1 MLENLEVIELYENA
15 NQEKTKTFM
24 DTAESTLKV
33 QTEKKYITRD
43 IEWINMMEEVIPH
56 IDSIFRSPNRFIK
69 NEEETVKIEQ
79 AKKVSVET
87 IKHLSKH
94 TNLIQDIDKETGDV
108 IPSKL
113 LNVRKE
119 ETYDTYENRLIYTL
133 VQNMKYFVNTRKDSL
148 LQPIGSD
155 NKEENKDNKQL
166 EYNAKSKLNDEEV
179 DINVSINSKLD
190 TEQKDDKERNK
201 SLLMRIEEIERK
213 ISDIESTEVYK
224 ILDKEKIV
232 LVKDPVRKTNVV
244 LKNVHFQ
251 YAMRLWEFL
260 KVNFDEQT
268 IETEDNKDYM
278 DNGQLKKMM
287 DEAFLLQYLAMKT
300 LDEDTM
306 EKQDTKKEIKAI
318 VVEQMLDKM
327 LDLDEDMTEEQLRQL
342 VAEKYE
348 VIKYKKMAVLQDI
361 QKIFKKYFDQY
372 QEMVE
377 MKGNKKKKNNLSN
390 QICTLRK
397 ECK

>member
-1 MLENLEVIELYENA
+1 MENLEVIELYENA
-15 NQEKTKTFM
+15 NHEKSKTFI
-24 DTAESTLKV
+24 DAAESTLKV

-94 TNLIQDIDKETGDV
+94 TNLIQDIDNETGDV

-133 VQNMKYFVNTRKDSL
+133 VQNMKYFVHIRKESL
-148 LQPIGSD
+148 LQPISTE

-166 EYNAKSKLNDEEV
+166 EYNAKSKLNEEEV

-190 TEQKDDKERNK
+190 TEPKDSEERNK
-201 SLLMRIEEIERK
+201 SLSMRIEEIERK

-224 ILDKEKIV
+224 ILDKAKV
-232 LVKDPVRKTNVV
+232 PLVKDPVRKTNVV

-268 IETEDNKDYM
+268 IESEDNKDYM

-306 EKQDTKKEIKAI
+306 EKQDTKKEIKGI
-318 VVEQMLDKM
+318 ILEQMLDKM
-327 LDLDEDMTEEQLRQL
+327 LDVDEDITEEQLRQM

-372 QEMVE
+372 QDMVE
-377 MKGNKKKKNNLSN
+377 MKGN
-390 QICTLRK
+390 
-397 ECK
+397 

>member
-1 MLENLEVIELYENA
+1 MENLEVIELYEKA
-15 NQEKTKTFM
+15 KQEKTRTFM
-24 DTAESTLKV
+24 NTAESTLKV
-33 QTEKKYITRD
+33 QTERKYITRD

-56 IDSIFRSPNRFIK
+56 IDAIFRSPNRFIK

-133 VQNMKYFVNTRKDSL
+133 VQNMKFFVNIRKNTL
-148 LQPIGSD
+148 LQPISTE
-155 NKEENKDNKQL
+155 NKEEDKNNKQL

-190 TEQKDDKERNK
+190 TELKNADERNK

-224 ILDKEKIV
+224 ILDKANIS
-232 LVKDPVRKTNVV
+232 LVKEPIRKTNVV

-251 YAMRLWEFL
+251 YAMKLWEFL
-260 KVNFDEQT
+260 KANMDEQT
-268 IETEDNKDYM
+268 IESEDNKDYM

-300 LDEDTM
+300 LDEDNM
-306 EKQDTKKEIKAI
+306 EKQDTKKEIKGI

-327 LDLDEDMTEEQLRQL
+327 LDIDEDITEEQLRQL

-361 QKIFKKYFDQY
+361 QKIFKKYIDRY
-372 QEMVE
+372 EDMVE
-377 MKGNKKKKNNLSN
+377 MKGN
-390 QICTLRK
+390 
-397 ECK
+397 

>member
-1 MLENLEVIELYENA
+1 MENLEVIELYENA
-15 NQEKTKTFM
+15 NHEKSKTFI
-24 DTAESTLKV
+24 DAAESTLKV

-94 TNLIQDIDKETGDV
+94 TNLIQDIDNETGDV

-224 ILDKEKIV
+224 ILDKEKIL

-268 IETEDNKDYM
+268 IESEDNKDYM

-372 QEMVE
+372 QDMVE
-377 MKGNKKKKNNLSN
+377 MKGN
-390 QICTLRK
+390 
-397 ECK
+397 

>member
-1 MLENLEVIELYENA
+1 MENLEVIELYENA

-148 LQPIGSD
+148 LQPISTE
-155 NKEENKDNKQL
+155 NKEEDKNNKQL

-260 KVNFDEQT
+260 KANFDEQT
-268 IETEDNKDYM
+268 IESEDNKDYM

-372 QEMVE
+372 QDMVE
-377 MKGNKKKKNNLSN
+377 MKGN
-390 QICTLRK
+390 
-397 ECK
+397 

>member
-1 MLENLEVIELYENA
+1 MENLEVIELYENS
-15 NQEKTKTFM
+15 NHEKTKTFI

-43 IEWINMMEEVIPH
+43 IEWVNMMEEVIPH

-119 ETYDTYENRLIYTL
+119 ETYNTYENRLIYTL
-133 VQNMKYFVNTRKDSL
+133 VQNMKYFVNIRKDAL
-148 LQPIGSD
+148 LQPIATE
-155 NKEENKDNKQL
+155 NKEENKNNKQL

-190 TEQKDDKERNK
+190 TEQKDSEERNK
-201 SLLMRIEEIERK
+201 SLLLRIEEIERK

-224 ILDKEKIV
+224 ILAKENII
-232 LVKDPVRKTNVV
+232 LVKDPIRKTNVV

-251 YAMRLWEFL
+251 YAMKLWEFL
-260 KVNFDEQT
+260 KANFDEQT
-268 IETEDNKDYM
+268 IESEDNKDYM

-300 LDEDTM
+300 LDEDNM
-306 EKQDTKKEIKAI
+306 EKQDTRKEIKAI

-327 LDLDEDMTEEQLRQL
+327 LDIDEDITEEQLRQM

-372 QEMVE
+372 EDMVE
-377 MKGNKKKKNNLSN
+377 IKGN
-390 QICTLRK
+390 
-397 ECK
+397 

>member
-1 MLENLEVIELYENA
+1 MENLEVIELYENS
-15 NQEKTKTFM
+15 NHEKTKTFI

-43 IEWINMMEEVIPH
+43 IEWIHMMEEVMPH

-148 LQPIGSD
+148 LQPISTE
-155 NKEENKDNKQL
+155 NKEEDKNNKQL

-260 KVNFDEQT
+260 KANFDEQT
-268 IETEDNKDYM
+268 IESEDNKDYM

-372 QEMVE
+372 QDMVE
-377 MKGNKKKKNNLSN
+377 MKGN
-390 QICTLRK
+390 
-397 ECK
+397 

>member
-1 MLENLEVIELYENA
+1 MENLEVIELYENA
-15 NQEKTKTFM
+15 NQEKTRTFM
-24 DTAESTLKV
+24 NTAESTLKV

-56 IDSIFRSPNRFIK
+56 IDAIFRFPNRFIK

-133 VQNMKYFVNTRKDSL
+133 VQNMKFFVNIRKNTL
-148 LQPIGSD
+148 LQPISTE
-155 NKEENKDNKQL
+155 NKEEDKNNKQL

-190 TEQKDDKERNK
+190 TELKNADERNK

-224 ILDKEKIV
+224 ILDKANIS
-232 LVKDPVRKTNVV
+232 LVKEPIRKTNVV

-251 YAMRLWEFL
+251 YAMKLWEFL
-260 KVNFDEQT
+260 KANMDEQT
-268 IETEDNKDYM
+268 IESEDNKDYM

-300 LDEDTM
+300 LDEDDM
-306 EKQDTKKEIKAI
+306 EKQDTKKEIKGI

-327 LDLDEDMTEEQLRQL
+327 LDIDEDITEEQLRQL

-361 QKIFKKYFDQY
+361 QKIFKKHIDRYED
-372 QEMVE
+372 MVE
-377 MKGNKKKKNNLSN
+377 MKG
-390 QICTLRK
+390 I
-397 ECK
+397 

>member
-1 MLENLEVIELYENA
+1 MENLEVIELYENS
-15 NQEKTKTFM
+15 NHEKTKTFIN
-24 DTAESTLKV
+24 TAESTLKV

-43 IEWINMMEEVIPH
+43 IEWIHMMEEVMPH

-133 VQNMKYFVNTRKDSL
+133 VQNMKYFVNIRKNSL
-148 LQPIGSD
+148 LQPISTE
-155 NKEENKDNKQL
+155 NKEEDKNNKQL

-190 TEQKDDKERNK
+190 AEPKDSKERNK
-201 SLLMRIEEIERK
+201 SLLLRIEELEKK
-213 ISDIESTEVYK
+213 ISDIESAEVYK
-224 ILDKEKIV
+224 ILDKENIT
-232 LVKDPVRKTNVV
+232 LVKDPIRKTNVV

-251 YAMRLWEFL
+251 YAMKLWEFL
-260 KVNFDEQT
+260 KANFDEQT
-268 IETEDNKDYM
+268 IESEDNKDYM

-300 LDEDTM
+300 LDEDNM
-306 EKQDTKKEIKAI
+306 EKQDTKKEIKGI

-327 LDLDEDMTEEQLRQL
+327 LDIDEDITEEQLRQL

-361 QKIFKKYFDQY
+361 QKIFKKYIDRY
-372 QEMVE
+372 EDMVE
-377 MKGNKKKKNNLSN
+377 MKGN
-390 QICTLRK
+390 
-397 ECK
+397 